1 MSLMYKK
8 GNPTQ
13 GALAAFFGIDQAT
26 VSRYIDVMDAVLE
39 AALPT
44 AAVNIS
50 KEITD
55 TETKEEFKKIIPG
68 PDGGTLMID
77 GTHCPLQRPD
87 EKQMRSMMYSGKKKK
102 FTLNTTVCINENGVI
117 VAISRSTVGSVHD
130 ITLLRESPP
139 PFGKWWD
146 RMCDENTPEEDR
158 IHTLTDRG
166 YKGIAKDLPGTN
178 TLQPH
183 KKTKNHKRFTKATR
197 EKDLPGTT
205 HAAFNSARVKVEHSI
220 GRLKRYGRLT
230 APYDGTINDFNRE
243 FNIITGL
250 VNLDLLWSRMEKGPP
265 SGGNLRPVINWN
277 QAGASAHGAAANN

>member
-44 AAVNIS
+44 AANIS

-55 TETKEEFKKIIPG
+55 TETKEELKKIIPG

-117 VAISRSTVGSVHD
+117 VAISRSTVGSTHD

-146 RMCDENTPEEDR
+146 RMCDEDTPEEDR
-158 IHTLTDRG
+158 VHTLTDRG

-183 KKTKNHKRFTKATR
+183 KKTKNHKRFTKE
-197 EKDLPGTT
+197 EKEHN
-205 HAAFNSARVKVEHSI
+205 HAVNSARVKVEHSI

-277 QAGASAHGAAANN
+277 QAGASTHGAAANN